1 VKPKHGLNHHKTS
14 LPARPFHSKS
24 QMNLDDVLQVNHH
37 RLTIIEAQRNI
48 VAMQFLFLHPV
59 C

>member
-1 VKPKHGLNHHKTS
+1 VKPKHGLKHHKTS
-14 LPARPFHSKS
+14 LPASPFHSMS
-24 QMNLDDVLQVNHH
+24 QMNLDDVPQANRR
-37 RLTIIEAQRNI
+37 RLTIIAAQLNI

>member
-14 LPARPFHSKS
+14 LPASPFHSMS
-24 QMNLDDVLQVNHH
+24 QMNLDDVLQANHLL
-37 RLTIIEAQRNI
+37 LTIIEARRNT

>member
-1 VKPKHGLNHHKTS
+1 M
-14 LPARPFHSKS
+14 S
-24 QMNLDDVLQVNHH
+24 QMNLDDVLQANRR
-37 RLTIIEAQRNI
+37 RLTIIAAQLNI